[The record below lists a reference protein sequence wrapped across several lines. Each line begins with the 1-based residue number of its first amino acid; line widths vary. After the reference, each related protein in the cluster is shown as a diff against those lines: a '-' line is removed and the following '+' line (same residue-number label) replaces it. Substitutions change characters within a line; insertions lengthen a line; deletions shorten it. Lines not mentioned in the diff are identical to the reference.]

1 MDLKNKNHNRLLC
14 TNLNIINIPT
24 ISLIYPGIIRKIE
37 PKTKKIK
44 RLFFSIEN
52 LFICKKLTP
61 LKLLSKKSFLF
72 SENIKQPIM
81 NVIKISINE
90 TINPNSLKKRKK
102 RVISIKGNKTI
113 SKIIFNF

>member
-1 MDLKNKNHNRLLC
+1 
-14 TNLNIINIPT
+14 
-24 ISLIYPGIIRKIE
+24 
-37 PKTKKIK
+37 
-44 RLFFSIEN
+44 
-52 LFICKKLTP
+52 
-61 LKLLSKKSFLF
+61 
-72 SENIKQPIM
+72 M